1 MKAEQVSI
9 NGLTWARFVRG
20 VKQFAASEAGGKAG
34 KLFAALIALLFG
46 INGLNVVNS
55 YVARDFMTAIENR
68 DTDEFIWQ
76 AIIYLGVF
84 AASTVV
90 AVYYRFTE
98 ESLGLLWRRWLTR
111 QFVTRYLERRAYY
124 SLVEVSKVENPDQ
137 RIADDVR
144 AFSVTTLSFVLMLF
158 NGSLTVV
165 MFSGVLWSISPLLFI
180 VAVLYSTGGSFLTVV
195 WGRSLIGLN
204 YSQLDKEANFRAALI
219 HVRENAES
227 VVLAHRE
234 GQLRTRIL
242 RRLEELTANFQ
253 KIVAVNRNLGFFTTG
268 YNYLTQIIP
277 ALVVAPLF
285 IRGEVQFGVVTQAAM
300 AFTHLL
306 GAFSLI
312 VTQFQSISSFAAT
325 IARLGSLAE
334 AIEQA
339 HAPTGSAIETREQ
352 DGHLAYEGLTLSSPE
367 DGRLLIENLSMSVP
381 EGTRLLILGPDETVN
396 QALFK
401 ATAGIWSTGEGRIV
415 RPRLDQLVFLPER
428 PYLPPGTLREF
439 LLQDGRERVISDE
452 RLLSLLRTL
461 DLAPVIARV
470 GGLDVEQDW
479 DDALSLGEQQLFAFA
494 SLLLSA
500 PRFVFLDRIG
510 TALSPEQVDKIL
522 QTLQRHSIAC
532 LIIGEAGTPLDHY
545 DAVLQLAGDGTWT
558 WRSIQ
563 GG

>member
-1 MKAEQVSI
+1 
-9 NGLTWARFVRG
+9 
-20 VKQFAASEAGGKAG
+20 
-34 KLFAALIALLFG
+34 
-46 INGLNVVNS
+46 
-55 YVARDFMTAIENR
+55 
-68 DTDEFIWQ
+68 
-76 AIIYLGVF
+76 
-84 AASTVV
+84 VV
-90 AVYYRFTE
+90 AVYFRFTE
-98 ESLGLLWRRWLTR
+98 ESLGLLWRKWLTR
-111 QFVTRYLERRAYY
+111 QFIVRYLESRAYY
-124 SLVEVSKVENPDQ
+124 SLDEFSKVENPDQ

-144 AFSVTTLSFVLMLF
+144 AFSVTTLSFVLMLL

-165 MFSGVLWSISPLLFI
+165 MFSGVLWTISPLLFI
-180 VAVLYSTGGSFLTVV
+180 VAVVYSTGGSFLAIV

-204 YSQLDKEANFRAALI
+204 YSQLDREANFRASLI
-219 HVRENAES
+219 HVRDNAES

-253 KIVAVNRNLGFFTTG
+253 KIIAVNRNLGFFTTG
-268 YNYLTQIIP
+268 YNYLIQIIP
-277 ALVVAPLF
+277 ALIVAPLF
-285 IRGEVQFGVVTQAAM
+285 IRGEVEFGVITQAAM
-300 AFTHLL
+300 AFAHLL

-339 HAPTGSAIETREQ
+339 HAATGSAIEICEQ
-352 DGHLAYEGLTLSSPE
+352 DGRLAYEGLTLSSPE
-367 DGRLLIENLSMSVP
+367 DGRLLVENLSISVP

-396 QALFK
+396 QALFR
-401 ATAGIWSTGEGRIV
+401 ATAGIWSTGVGQII

-439 LLQDGRERVISDE
+439 LLEDGRERPISDE

-522 QTLQRHSIAC
+522 QTLERHSITY
-532 LIIGEAGTPLDHY
+532 LIIGEAGAPRDHY
-545 DAVLQLAGDGTWT
+545 DAVLELTGDGRWN
-558 WRSIQ
+558 WRSLQ
-563 GG
+563 GGRIAEEGAQGTFGDL